1 MLGEAEWGG
10 VLRLRRPPDKWPA
23 WTEMG
28 GLPRPP
34 KAPERER
41 AGFWTAIICPPLAD
55 KT

>member
-1 MLGEAEWGG
+1 
-10 VLRLRRPPDKWPA
+10 
-23 WTEMG
+23 MG